1 LLIHTTVHSDIIS
14 VYFSVYTA
22 VLQSRPM
29 ASAS

>member
-1 LLIHTTVHSDIIS
+1 MNTSVHSDIIS